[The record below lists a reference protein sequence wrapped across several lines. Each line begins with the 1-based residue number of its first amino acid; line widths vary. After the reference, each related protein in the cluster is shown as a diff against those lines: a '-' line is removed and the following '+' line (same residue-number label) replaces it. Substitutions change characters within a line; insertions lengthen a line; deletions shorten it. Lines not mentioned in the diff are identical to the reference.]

1 MILSFG
7 WTTPALL
14 AGAKTCTRRDWKPEH
29 AARFKAGMLVDAWNS
44 LPRNVAKNPRK
55 VAVIRLTQ
63 DPVLEF
69 TTDAREDDWF
79 AEGFDYLNQH
89 GALINGVSPAALW
102 DQWTS
107 PDTGRQLYVV
117 RFEVVELLEA
127 PNAS

>member
-63 DPVLEF
+63 DPV
-69 TTDAREDDWF
+69 REYTRDIPEGDWF

-89 GALINGVSPAALW
+89 GIYVNGISPSALW
-102 DQWTS
+102 DEWTMPES
-107 PDTGRQLYVV
+107 HRALYVV

-127 PNAS
+127 PHDA